1 MPFLQSHYFYIADLH
16 LFAILFKGFDNMAYI
31 PLYEIY
37 YKQNNEW
44 FPEYQKRFN
53 NLFAK
58 HLDITIKEFN
68 REKEFQ
74 LFYCHTEYI
83 VTLQNKIMF
92 DFLRLQKL
100 FTLLPGAGIN
110 QFLKSCMIEEIQST
124 NEIEGVRSTHQEIR
138 EAIFAQGKYN
148 PDVRLWGIVNK
159 YNKIINDE
167 NIKLK
172 TCEDIRNLYDDF
184 ILDEIKRNNTSDIP
198 DGNIFKKN
206 SVDIVSGTQK
216 TIHRGVYPESKI
228 IDYMTK
234 ALQFLHD
241 DSVSIFI
248 RIAVFHYLFGYIH
261 PFYDGN
267 GRMSRFITSYFL
279 SKNLHPTIA
288 LRLSVLIKQHKND
301 YYKLFENT
309 NSQINC
315 GDLTPFIIWSLEFIA
330 SAITS
335 TYKLLFEKYELFSSL
350 NQKLDEMLKNED
362 KTTKRVYNVLLQ
374 AAVFSDMGATSH
386 EIVQTLKLSKRT
398 IDARIKEIPNE
409 ILLADKTSRP
419 YHYKLRLSF
428 FEQ

>member
-1 MPFLQSHYFYIADLH
+1 
-16 LFAILFKGFDNMAYI
+16 MAYI

-68 REKEFQ
+68 REKGFQ

-83 VTLQNKIMF
+83 VTLQNKIMV
-92 DFLRLQKL
+92 DFLRLQK
-100 FTLLPGAGIN
+100 FFNLLPGAGID

-124 NEIEGVRSTHQEIR
+124 NEIEGVRSTRQEIR

-148 PDVRLWGIVNK
+148 PDVRLWDIVNK
-159 YNKIINDE
+159 YNKIINGE

-198 DGNIFKKN
+198 DGNIFRKN

-234 ALQFLHD
+234 ALQFLQD

-362 KTTKRVYNVLLQ
+362 KTTKRVYNILLQ

-409 ILLADKTSRP
+409 SLLADKTSRP

>member
-1 MPFLQSHYFYIADLH
+1 
-16 LFAILFKGFDNMAYI
+16 MAYI

-44 FPEYQKRFN
+44 FQEYQKRFN

-100 FTLLPGAGIN
+100 FNLLPGAVID

-124 NEIEGVRSTHQEIR
+124 NEIEGVRSTRQEIR

-184 ILDEIKRNNTSDIP
+184 ILDEIKRNNMSDIP
-198 DGNIFKKN
+198 DGNIFRKN

-234 ALQFLHD
+234 ALQFLQD
-241 DSVSIFI
+241 NSVSIFI

-309 NSQINC
+309 NAQINC

-362 KTTKRVYNVLLQ
+362 KTTKRVYNILLQ

>member
-1 MPFLQSHYFYIADLH
+1 
-16 LFAILFKGFDNMAYI
+16 MAYI

-100 FTLLPGAGIN
+100 FNLLPGAGID

-124 NEIEGVRSTHQEIR
+124 NEIEGVRSTRQEIR

-198 DGNIFKKN
+198 DGNIFRKN
-206 SVDIVSGTQK
+206 SVDIISGTQK

-234 ALQFLHD
+234 ALQFLQD

-309 NSQINC
+309 NAQINC

-335 TYKLLFEKYELFSSL
+335 TYKLLFEKYELLSSL

-362 KTTKRVYNVLLQ
+362 KTTKRVYNILLQ

>member
-1 MPFLQSHYFYIADLH
+1 MT
-16 LFAILFKGFDNMAYI
+16 YI

-44 FPEYQKRFN
+44 FQEYQKRFN
-53 NLFAK
+53 NLFVK
-58 HLDITIKEFN
+58 HLDISIKEFN

-100 FTLLPGAGIN
+100 FNLLPGAGID

-124 NEIEGVRSTHQEIR
+124 NEIEGVRSTRQEIR

-148 PDVRLWGIVNK
+148 PDVRLWSIVNK

-172 TCEDIRNLYDDF
+172 ICADIRNLYDDF

-198 DGNIFKKN
+198 DGNIFRKN

-309 NSQINC
+309 NAQINC

-362 KTTKRVYNVLLQ
+362 KTTKRVYNILLQ

>member
-1 MPFLQSHYFYIADLH
+1 
-16 LFAILFKGFDNMAYI
+16 MAYI

-100 FTLLPGAGIN
+100 FTLLPGAGID

-124 NEIEGVRSTHQEIR
+124 NEIEGVRSTRQEIR

-198 DGNIFKKN
+198 DGNIFRKN

-234 ALQFLHD
+234 ALQFLQD

-309 NSQINC
+309 NAQINC

-362 KTTKRVYNVLLQ
+362 KTTKRVYNILLQ
-374 AAVFSDMGATSH
+374 AAVFSDMGATSQ

-419 YHYKLRLSF
+419 YHYKLRLSL

>member
-1 MPFLQSHYFYIADLH
+1 
-16 LFAILFKGFDNMAYI
+16 MAYI

-58 HLDITIKEFN
+58 HLDISIKEFN

-100 FTLLPGAGIN
+100 FNLLPGAGID
-110 QFLKSCMIEEIQST
+110 QFLKSCIIEEIQST
-124 NEIEGVRSTHQEIR
+124 NEIEGVRSTRQEIR
-138 EAIFAQGKYN
+138 EAILAQGKYN

-198 DGNIFKKN
+198 DGNIFRKN

-234 ALQFLHD
+234 ALQFLQD

-267 GRMSRFITSYFL
+267 GRISRFITSYFL

-288 LRLSVLIKQHKND
+288 LRLSVLIKQNKND

-374 AAVFSDMGATSH
+374 AAVFSDMGATSQ

-428 FEQ
+428 FKQ

>member
-1 MPFLQSHYFYIADLH
+1 
-16 LFAILFKGFDNMAYI
+16 MAYI

-44 FPEYQKRFN
+44 LPEYQKRFN

-100 FTLLPGAGIN
+100 FNLLPGAGID

-124 NEIEGVRSTHQEIR
+124 NEIEGVRSTRQEIR

-198 DGNIFKKN
+198 DGNIFRKN

-288 LRLSVLIKQHKND
+288 LRLSVLIKKHKND

-362 KTTKRVYNVLLQ
+362 KTTKRIYNVLLQ

>member
-1 MPFLQSHYFYIADLH
+1 
-16 LFAILFKGFDNMAYI
+16 MAYI

-100 FTLLPGAGIN
+100 FNLLPGAGID

-124 NEIEGVRSTHQEIR
+124 NEIEGVISTRQEIR
-138 EAIFAQGKYN
+138 EAIFAQDKYN

-198 DGNIFKKN
+198 DGNIFRKN

-309 NSQINC
+309 SAQINC

-362 KTTKRVYNVLLQ
+362 NTTKRVYNILLQ
-374 AAVFSDMGATSH
+374 AAVFSDMGATSQ

>member
-1 MPFLQSHYFYIADLH
+1 MT
-16 LFAILFKGFDNMAYI
+16 YI

-100 FTLLPGAGIN
+100 FNLLPGAGID

-124 NEIEGVRSTHQEIR
+124 NEIEGVRSTCQEIR

-198 DGNIFKKN
+198 DGNIFRKN

-309 NSQINC
+309 NAQINC

-330 SAITS
+330 STITS

-350 NQKLDEMLKNED
+350 NQKLDELLKNED

-374 AAVFSDMGATSH
+374 AAVFSDMGATSQ

>member
-1 MPFLQSHYFYIADLH
+1 
-16 LFAILFKGFDNMAYI
+16 MAYI

-100 FTLLPGAGIN
+100 FTLLPGAGID

-124 NEIEGVRSTHQEIR
+124 NEIEGVRSTRQEIR

-198 DGNIFKKN
+198 DGNIFRKN

-234 ALQFLHD
+234 ALQFLQD

-362 KTTKRVYNVLLQ
+362 NTTKRVYNILLQ

>member
-1 MPFLQSHYFYIADLH
+1 
-16 LFAILFKGFDNMAYI
+16 MAYI

-44 FPEYQKRFN
+44 FQEYQKRFN

-100 FTLLPGAGIN
+100 FNLLPSAGID

-124 NEIEGVRSTHQEIR
+124 NEIEGVRSTRQEIR

-198 DGNIFKKN
+198 DGNIFRKN

-216 TIHRGVYPESKI
+216 NIHRGVYPESKI

-309 NSQINC
+309 NAQINC

-350 NQKLDEMLKNED
+350 NQKLYEMLKNED
-362 KTTKRVYNVLLQ
+362 KTTKRVYNILLQ
-374 AAVFSDMGATSH
+374 AAVFSDMGATSQ

>member
-1 MPFLQSHYFYIADLH
+1 
-16 LFAILFKGFDNMAYI
+16 MAYI

-44 FPEYQKRFN
+44 FQEYQKRFN
-53 NLFAK
+53 NLFTK

-74 LFYCHTEYI
+74 LFYCHTEHI

-100 FTLLPGAGIN
+100 FNLLPGAGID

-184 ILDEIKRNNTSDIP
+184 ILDEIKRNNTSNIP
-198 DGNIFKKN
+198 DGNIFRKN

-228 IDYMTK
+228 IEYMTK

>member
-1 MPFLQSHYFYIADLH
+1 
-16 LFAILFKGFDNMAYI
+16 MAYI

-100 FTLLPGAGIN
+100 FNLLPGAGID

-124 NEIEGVRSTHQEIR
+124 NEIEGVRSTRQEIR

-198 DGNIFKKN
+198 DGNIFRKN

-228 IDYMTK
+228 IEYMTK
-234 ALQFLHD
+234 ALQFLQD

-309 NSQINC
+309 NAQINC

-362 KTTKRVYNVLLQ
+362 NTTKRVYNVLLQ
-374 AAVFSDMGATSH
+374 AAVFSDMGATSQ

>member
-1 MPFLQSHYFYIADLH
+1 
-16 LFAILFKGFDNMAYI
+16 MAYI

-44 FPEYQKRFN
+44 FQEYQKRFN
-53 NLFAK
+53 NLFTK

-100 FTLLPGAGIN
+100 FNLLPGAGID

-198 DGNIFKKN
+198 NGNIFRKN

-234 ALQFLHD
+234 ALQFLQD

-309 NSQINC
+309 NAQINC

-362 KTTKRVYNVLLQ
+362 NTTKRVYNVLLQ
-374 AAVFSDMGATSH
+374 AAVFSDMGATSQ

>member
-1 MPFLQSHYFYIADLH
+1 
-16 LFAILFKGFDNMAYI
+16 MAYI

-44 FPEYQKRFN
+44 FQEYQKRFN

-58 HLDITIKEFN
+58 HLDINIKEFN

-100 FTLLPGAGIN
+100 FTLLPGAGID

-124 NEIEGVRSTHQEIR
+124 NEIEGVRSTRQEIR

-198 DGNIFKKN
+198 DGNIFRKN
-206 SVDIVSGTQK
+206 SVDIISGTQK

-234 ALQFLHD
+234 ALQFLQD

-309 NSQINC
+309 NAQINC

-362 KTTKRVYNVLLQ
+362 KTTKRVYNILLQ

>member
-1 MPFLQSHYFYIADLH
+1 
-16 LFAILFKGFDNMAYI
+16 MAYI

-53 NLFAK
+53 NLFSK

-100 FTLLPGAGIN
+100 FTLLPGAGID

-124 NEIEGVRSTHQEIR
+124 NEIEGVRSTRQEIR

-198 DGNIFKKN
+198 DGNIFRKN

-234 ALQFLHD
+234 ALQFLQD

-309 NSQINC
+309 NAQINC

-362 KTTKRVYNVLLQ
+362 KTTKKVYNVLLQ
-374 AAVFSDMGATSH
+374 AAVFSDMGATSQ

-409 ILLADKTSRP
+409 ILLTDKTSRP

>member
-1 MPFLQSHYFYIADLH
+1 
-16 LFAILFKGFDNMAYI
+16 MAYI

-44 FPEYQKRFN
+44 FQEYQKRFN

-58 HLDITIKEFN
+58 HLDINIKEFN

-100 FTLLPGAGIN
+100 FNLLPGAGID

-124 NEIEGVRSTHQEIR
+124 NEIEGVRSTRQEIR

-184 ILDEIKRNNTSDIP
+184 ILNEIKRNNTSDIP
-198 DGNIFKKN
+198 DGNIFRKN

-228 IDYMTK
+228 IEYMTK

-309 NSQINC
+309 NAQINC

-362 KTTKRVYNVLLQ
+362 NTTKRVYNILLQ

>member
-1 MPFLQSHYFYIADLH
+1 MT
-16 LFAILFKGFDNMAYI
+16 YI

-44 FPEYQKRFN
+44 LLEYQKRFN
-53 NLFAK
+53 NPFAR
-58 HLDITIKEFN
+58 HLDIIIKEFN

-74 LFYCHTEYI
+74 LFYCHTEEI

-100 FTLLPGAGIN
+100 FTLLPGAGID

-124 NEIEGVRSTHQEIR
+124 NEIEGVRSTRQEIR

-159 YNKIINDE
+159 YNKIINNE

-184 ILDEIKRNNTSDIP
+184 ISDEIKRNTMSDIP
-198 DGNIFKKN
+198 DGNIFRKN

-228 IDYMTK
+228 IDCMTK
-234 ALQFLHD
+234 ALQFLYD

-248 RIAVFHYLFGYIH
+248 RIAVFHYLLGYIH

-362 KTTKRVYNVLLQ
+362 KTTKRVYNILLQ
-374 AAVFSDMGATSH
+374 AAVFSDMGATSQ

>member
-1 MPFLQSHYFYIADLH
+1 
-16 LFAILFKGFDNMAYI
+16 MAYI

-44 FPEYQKRFN
+44 FQEYQKRFN

-100 FTLLPGAGIN
+100 FNLLPGAGID

-124 NEIEGVRSTHQEIR
+124 NEIEGVRSTRQEIR

-198 DGNIFKKN
+198 DGNIFRKN

-309 NSQINC
+309 NAQINC

-362 KTTKRVYNVLLQ
+362 NTTKRVYNVLLQ
-374 AAVFSDMGATSH
+374 AAVFSDMGATSQ
-386 EIVQTLKLSKRT
+386 EIVQRLKLSKRT

>member
-1 MPFLQSHYFYIADLH
+1 
-16 LFAILFKGFDNMAYI
+16 MAYI

-44 FPEYQKRFN
+44 FQEYQKRFN

-58 HLDITIKEFN
+58 HLDINIKEFN

-100 FTLLPGAGIN
+100 FTLLPGAGID

-124 NEIEGVRSTHQEIR
+124 NEIEGVRSTRQEIR

-198 DGNIFKKN
+198 DGNIFRKN

-234 ALQFLHD
+234 ALQFLQD

-288 LRLSVLIKQHKND
+288 LRLSILIKQHKND

-315 GDLTPFIIWSLEFIA
+315 GDLTPFLIWSLEFIA

>member
-1 MPFLQSHYFYIADLH
+1 
-16 LFAILFKGFDNMAYI
+16 MAYI

-100 FTLLPGAGIN
+100 FNLLPGAGID

-124 NEIEGVRSTHQEIR
+124 NEIEGVRSTRQEIR

-198 DGNIFKKN
+198 DGNIFRKN
-206 SVDIVSGTQK
+206 SVDIISGTQK

-234 ALQFLHD
+234 ALQFLQD

-309 NSQINC
+309 NAQINC

-362 KTTKRVYNVLLQ
+362 KTTKRVYNILLQ

>member
-1 MPFLQSHYFYIADLH
+1 
-16 LFAILFKGFDNMAYI
+16 MAYI

-100 FTLLPGAGIN
+100 FNLLPGAGID

-124 NEIEGVRSTHQEIR
+124 NEIEGVRSTRQEIR

-159 YNKIINDE
+159 YNKIINGE

-198 DGNIFKKN
+198 DGNIFRKN

-234 ALQFLHD
+234 ALQFLQD

-309 NSQINC
+309 NAQINC

>member
-1 MPFLQSHYFYIADLH
+1 
-16 LFAILFKGFDNMAYI
+16 MAYI

-100 FTLLPGAGIN
+100 FNLLPGAGIE

-124 NEIEGVRSTHQEIR
+124 NEIEGVRSTRQEIR

-198 DGNIFKKN
+198 DGNIFRKN

-234 ALQFLHD
+234 ALQFLQD

-309 NSQINC
+309 NAQINC

-374 AAVFSDMGATSH
+374 AAVFSDIGATSQ

>member
-1 MPFLQSHYFYIADLH
+1 
-16 LFAILFKGFDNMAYI
+16 MAYI

-100 FTLLPGAGIN
+100 FNLLPGAGID

-124 NEIEGVRSTHQEIR
+124 NEIEGVRSTRQEIR

-148 PDVRLWGIVNK
+148 PDVRLWDIVNK
-159 YNKIINDE
+159 YNKIINGE

-198 DGNIFKKN
+198 DGNIFRKN

-234 ALQFLHD
+234 ALQFLQD

-362 KTTKRVYNVLLQ
+362 KTTKRVYNILLQ

>member
-1 MPFLQSHYFYIADLH
+1 
-16 LFAILFKGFDNMAYI
+16 MAYI

-58 HLDITIKEFN
+58 HLDITTKEFN

-100 FTLLPGAGIN
+100 FNLLPGAGIE

-124 NEIEGVRSTHQEIR
+124 NEIEGVRSTRQEIR

-172 TCEDIRNLYDDF
+172 TCKDIRNLYDDF
-184 ILDEIKRNNTSDIP
+184 ILDEIKRNNIADIP
-198 DGNIFKKN
+198 DGNIFRKN

-228 IDYMTK
+228 IEYMTK

-309 NSQINC
+309 NAQINC

-335 TYKLLFEKYELFSSL
+335 TYKLLLEKCELFSSL
-350 NQKLDEMLKNED
+350 GKKLDELLKNED
-362 KTTKRVYNVLLQ
+362 NTTKRVYNVLLQ
-374 AAVFSDMGATSH
+374 AAVFSDMGATSQ

>member
-1 MPFLQSHYFYIADLH
+1 
-16 LFAILFKGFDNMAYI
+16 MAYI

-100 FTLLPGAGIN
+100 FTLLPGAGID

-124 NEIEGVRSTHQEIR
+124 NEIEGVISTRQEIR

-198 DGNIFKKN
+198 DGNIFRKN

-309 NSQINC
+309 NAQINC

-362 KTTKRVYNVLLQ
+362 KTTKRVYNILLQ
-374 AAVFSDMGATSH
+374 AAVFSDMGATSQ

-398 IDARIKEIPNE
+398 IDARIKEIPNK

>member
-1 MPFLQSHYFYIADLH
+1 
-16 LFAILFKGFDNMAYI
+16 MAYI

-44 FPEYQKRFN
+44 FQEYQKRFN

-100 FTLLPGAGIN
+100 FNLLPSAGID

-124 NEIEGVRSTHQEIR
+124 NEIEGVRSTRQEIR

-198 DGNIFKKN
+198 DGNIFRKN

-234 ALQFLHD
+234 ALQFLQD

-309 NSQINC
+309 NAQINC

>member
-1 MPFLQSHYFYIADLH
+1 
-16 LFAILFKGFDNMAYI
+16 MAYI

-44 FPEYQKRFN
+44 FQEYQKRFN

-58 HLDITIKEFN
+58 HLDINIKEFN
-68 REKEFQ
+68 REKKFQ

-100 FTLLPGAGIN
+100 FTLLPGAGID

-124 NEIEGVRSTHQEIR
+124 NEIEGVRSTRQEIR

-198 DGNIFKKN
+198 DGNIFRKN
-206 SVDIVSGTQK
+206 SVDIISGTQK

-234 ALQFLHD
+234 ALQFLQD

-362 KTTKRVYNVLLQ
+362 KTTKRVYNILLQ
-374 AAVFSDMGATSH
+374 AAVFSDMGATSQ

>member
-1 MPFLQSHYFYIADLH
+1 MT
-16 LFAILFKGFDNMAYI
+16 YI

-100 FTLLPGAGIN
+100 FNLLPSAGID

-124 NEIEGVRSTHQEIR
+124 NEIEGVRSTRQEIR

-198 DGNIFKKN
+198 DGNIFRKN

-234 ALQFLHD
+234 ALQFLQD

-309 NSQINC
+309 NAQINC

>member
-1 MPFLQSHYFYIADLH
+1 
-16 LFAILFKGFDNMAYI
+16 MAYI

-100 FTLLPGAGIN
+100 FNLLPGAGIE

-124 NEIEGVRSTHQEIR
+124 NEIEGVRSTRQEIR

-198 DGNIFKKN
+198 DGNIFRKN

-234 ALQFLHD
+234 ALQFLQD

-309 NSQINC
+309 NAQINC

-362 KTTKRVYNVLLQ
+362 KTTKRVYNILLQ
-374 AAVFSDMGATSH
+374 AAVFSDMGATSQ

>member
-1 MPFLQSHYFYIADLH
+1 
-16 LFAILFKGFDNMAYI
+16 MAYI

-53 NLFAK
+53 NLFTK

-100 FTLLPGAGIN
+100 FNLLPGAGID

-124 NEIEGVRSTHQEIR
+124 NEIEGVRSTRQEIR

-198 DGNIFKKN
+198 DGNIFRKN

-234 ALQFLHD
+234 ALQFLQD

-309 NSQINC
+309 NAQINC

-374 AAVFSDMGATSH
+374 AAVFSDMGATSQ

>member
-1 MPFLQSHYFYIADLH
+1 
-16 LFAILFKGFDNMAYI
+16 MAYI

-44 FPEYQKRFN
+44 FQEYQKRFN

-100 FTLLPGAGIN
+100 FTLLPGAGID

-124 NEIEGVRSTHQEIR
+124 NEIEGVRSTRQEIR

-148 PDVRLWGIVNK
+148 PDVRLWDIVNK

-198 DGNIFKKN
+198 DGNIFRKN

-309 NSQINC
+309 NAQINC

-362 KTTKRVYNVLLQ
+362 KTTKRIYNVLLQ

>member
-1 MPFLQSHYFYIADLH
+1 
-16 LFAILFKGFDNMAYI
+16 MAYI

-58 HLDITIKEFN
+58 HLDISIKEFN

-100 FTLLPGAGIN
+100 FNLLPGAGID
-110 QFLKSCMIEEIQST
+110 QFLKSCIIEEIQST
-124 NEIEGVRSTHQEIR
+124 NEIEGVRSTRQEIR

-198 DGNIFKKN
+198 DGNIFRKN

-234 ALQFLHD
+234 ALQFLQD

-309 NSQINC
+309 NAQINC

-362 KTTKRVYNVLLQ
+362 NTTKRVYNVLLQ
-374 AAVFSDMGATSH
+374 AAVFSDIGATSQ

>member
-1 MPFLQSHYFYIADLH
+1 L
-16 LFAILFKGFDNMAYI
+16 N
-31 PLYEIY
+31 
-37 YKQNNEW
+37 
-44 FPEYQKRFN
+44 
-53 NLFAK
+53 
-58 HLDITIKEFN
+58 
-68 REKEFQ
+68 
-74 LFYCHTEYI
+74 
-83 VTLQNKIMF
+83 
-92 DFLRLQKL
+92 
-100 FTLLPGAGIN
+100 
-110 QFLKSCMIEEIQST
+110 
-124 NEIEGVRSTHQEIR
+124 
-138 EAIFAQGKYN
+138 
-148 PDVRLWGIVNK
+148 
-159 YNKIINDE
+159 
-167 NIKLK
+167 
-172 TCEDIRNLYDDF
+172 
-184 ILDEIKRNNTSDIP
+184 EIKRNNTSDIP
-198 DGNIFKKN
+198 DGNIFRKN

-248 RIAVFHYLFGYIH
+248 RITVFHYLFGYIH

-335 TYKLLFEKYELFSSL
+335 TYKLLFKKYELFSSL

-374 AAVFSDMGATSH
+374 AAVFSDIGATSQ

>member
-1 MPFLQSHYFYIADLH
+1 
-16 LFAILFKGFDNMAYI
+16 MAYI

-100 FTLLPGAGIN
+100 FNLLPGAGID
-110 QFLKSCMIEEIQST
+110 QFLKSCMIEEILST
-124 NEIEGVRSTHQEIR
+124 NEIEGVRSTRQEIR
-138 EAIFAQGKYN
+138 EAIFAQGKYC

-184 ILDEIKRNNTSDIP
+184 ILNEIKRNNTSDIP
-198 DGNIFKKN
+198 DGNIFRKN

-309 NSQINC
+309 NAQINC

-362 KTTKRVYNVLLQ
+362 KTTKRVYNILLQ
-374 AAVFSDMGATSH
+374 AAVFSDMGATSQ

>member
-1 MPFLQSHYFYIADLH
+1 
-16 LFAILFKGFDNMAYI
+16 MAYI

-44 FPEYQKRFN
+44 FQEYQKRFN

-74 LFYCHTEYI
+74 LFYCHTECI

-100 FTLLPGAGIN
+100 FNLLPGAGID

-124 NEIEGVRSTHQEIR
+124 NEIEGVRSTRQEIR

-184 ILDEIKRNNTSDIP
+184 ILDEIKRNNISDIP
-198 DGNIFKKN
+198 DGNIFRKN

-228 IDYMTK
+228 IDYMIK

-362 KTTKRVYNVLLQ
+362 KTTKRVYNILLQ
-374 AAVFSDMGATSH
+374 AAVFSDMGATSQ

>member
-1 MPFLQSHYFYIADLH
+1 MT
-16 LFAILFKGFDNMAYI
+16 YI

-44 FPEYQKRFN
+44 FQEYQKRFN
-53 NLFAK
+53 NLFVK
-58 HLDITIKEFN
+58 HLDISIKEFN

-100 FTLLPGAGIN
+100 FNLLPGAGID

-124 NEIEGVRSTHQEIR
+124 NEIEGVRSTRQEIR

-148 PDVRLWGIVNK
+148 PDVRLWSIVNK

-172 TCEDIRNLYDDF
+172 ICADIRNLYDDF

-198 DGNIFKKN
+198 DGNIFRKN

-309 NSQINC
+309 NAQINC

-362 KTTKRVYNVLLQ
+362 KTTKRVYNILLQ

-409 ILLADKTSRP
+409 Q
-419 YHYKLRLSF
+419 F
-428 FEQ
+428 